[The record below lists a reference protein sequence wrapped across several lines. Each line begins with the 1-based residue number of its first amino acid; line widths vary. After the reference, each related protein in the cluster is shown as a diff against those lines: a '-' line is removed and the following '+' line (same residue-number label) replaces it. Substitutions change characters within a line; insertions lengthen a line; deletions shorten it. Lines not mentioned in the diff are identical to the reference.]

1 MTESIGKKK
10 ETIAHGPSTLSAA
23 DLRRIEV
30 QFVSATKQ
38 VRELSDFIRIVL
50 SLSPFGVCIFQNG
63 RLIFTNRA
71 FSDMVGF
78 GAGELRGKNP
88 ESLVL
93 EEDLD
98 HLRKGILSMLRDQAE
113 SSLMFRVVT
122 KDETVKWIL
131 GSFAMISMNSQQA
144 VMGNFVDLTEGKVMQ
159 MAYSDPLTGLPNRKL
174 LSDRLEQAVLSAR
187 RRKARLAVLFIDLDG
202 FKSVNDTY
210 GHDIGDRLL
219 IEIAARL
226 REVVRRENDTIAR
239 IGGDEFLI
247 LLTDVAESGHVDIV
261 IGHLFEKFR
270 TPVFL
275 EEPALS
281 IPVRFSVGVSFY
293 PDHGE
298 SAEALVAAADRA
310 MYAVKK
316 TPGKNSVFFCRD

>member
-10 ETIAHGPSTLSAA
+10 CASQGSVPDLSAE
-23 DLRRIEV
+23 DLRRLEV
-30 QFVSATKQ
+30 QFASATKQ

-50 SLSPFGVCIFQNG
+50 SLSPFGVGIFQNS
-63 RLIFTNRA
+63 RLVFSNRA

-78 GAGELRGKNP
+78 GPGELRGKNP

-93 EEDLD
+93 EADRD
-98 HLRKGILSMLRDQAE
+98 HVRKGVASMLRDQAE
-113 SSLMFRVVT
+113 SSIMFRVVT
-122 KDETVKWIL
+122 KDEAVKWIL

-219 IEIAARL
+219 IEMALRL

-270 TPVFL
+270 APVFL
-275 EEPALS
+275 EGPDLS
-281 IPVRFSVGVSFY
+281 IPVRFSVGVSLF
-293 PDHGE
+293 PDHGDN
-298 SAEALVAAADRA
+298 AEALVAAADRA
-310 MYAVKK
+310 MYAVKN
-316 TPGKNSVFFCRD
+316 TPEKNSVFYCRD